1 MMSPV
6 NMQRLRSAV
15 VLVAIFAAWEI
26 LSLVFNVSELILP
39 RPSQIV
45 AALIQRFPGLWP
57 HALQTLNET
66 LLGFVLGVVAGVALG
81 VLVGFSRTAYDVAY
95 PLLVGFSSIPKV
107 AVVPIFV
114 LWFGAGFVPAV
125 LTAVVIC
132 LFPVVVNVAA
142 GLATTEPEL
151 EDVLKALGASRLE
164 ILWNV
169 GLPRTLPYFFA
180 SLKVAVTLAFVG
192 TVLSETVAANRG
204 IGNAML
210 VASSTFD
217 VPLVFAA
224 LLLLALLG
232 IGLYGIFALIERRVC
247 GWAYRKNDF
256 AIG

>member
-1 MMSPV
+1 MSSPV
-6 NMQRLRSAV
+6 LQRLRST
-15 VLVAIFAAWEI
+15 LLLIAIFVAWEAI
-26 LSLVFNVSELILP
+26 NIVFGVSEVVLP
-39 RPSQIV
+39 RPSQIIV
-45 AALIQRFPGLWP
+45 ALVQRFPALWP

-66 LLGFVLGVVAGVALG
+66 LLGFAFGVVIGVLLG
-81 VLVGFSRTAYDVAY
+81 VLVGFSKTAYDVTY

-114 LWFGAGFVPAV
+114 LWCGTGFVPAV
-125 LTAVVIC
+125 LTAIVIC
-132 LFPVVVNVAA
+132 VFPIVVNVAA

-151 EDVLKALGASRLE
+151 EDVLRALGATRLE

-180 SLKVAVTLAFVG
+180 SLKIAVTLAFVG
-192 TVLSETVAANRG
+192 TVLSETVAANKG

-224 LLLLALLG
+224 LFLLAALG
-232 IGLYGIFALIERRVC
+232 IGLYGVFAILERRLC

-256 AIG
+256 AMG